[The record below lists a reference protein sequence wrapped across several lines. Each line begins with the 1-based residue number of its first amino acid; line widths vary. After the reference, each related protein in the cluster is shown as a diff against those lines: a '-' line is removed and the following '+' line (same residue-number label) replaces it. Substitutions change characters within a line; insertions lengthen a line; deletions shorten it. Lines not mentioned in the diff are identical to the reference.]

1 MEGKEDLVETTF
13 VPSRGDIAQAMEQS
27 NSVALDPTHT
37 SATSQDSSL
46 EAASLRGIM
55 PFFSASPSNSAAPP
69 LASDS
74 DHSDEAR
81 CAVGEVVATFA

>member
-13 VPSRGDIAQAMEQS
+13 VPSRGDIAQAMEQI

-37 SATSQDSSL
+37 SATSQHSSL

-74 DHSDEAR
+74 DHSEEAR

>member
-1 MEGKEDLVETTF
+1 METTF

-46 EAASLRGIM
+46 EAANLRGIM

-69 LASDS
+69 
-74 DHSDEAR
+74 
-81 CAVGEVVATFA
+81 GQ